1 MPARVSRARWEIA
14 EITQTD
20 PEPRPA
26 QPPTGMQRDDS
37 AGEALER
44 HAAEA
49 RAADHLGEFLG
60 LGKLTDRFDE
70 IAIGLGI
77 ASHRAADLRNHVERI
92 EIVEPVEARHVD
104 RRKLQAEEMPAE
116 LQHAMDLTKRRFD
129 PRHVADAERDGDGV
143 EALVQK
149 RQRLGIGFDELDI
162 AMGLFS
168 ALAADRK
175 HLGVDVAY
183 RDADTLATAVGDA
196 ER

>member
-20 PEPRPA
+20 PAPQRS
-26 QPPTGMQRDDS
+26 QPPGGLRRPH
-37 AGEALER
+37 AAREALER

-92 EIVEPVEARHVD
+92 EIVEPVEARQVD

-116 LQHAMDLTKRRFD
+116 L
-129 PRHVADAERDGDGV
+129 
-143 EALVQK
+143 
-149 RQRLGIGFDELDI
+149 
-162 AMGLFS
+162 
-168 ALAADRK
+168 
-175 HLGVDVAY
+175 
-183 RDADTLATAVGDA
+183 
-196 ER
+196 